1 VEGLNWWLSDDGGY
15 PLFIRTAWAVVRSIG
30 FLVLIWQVHRGRA
43 TAAPFAVVLSVTT
56 IFSVARLIVPRQGLP
71 SLVGIAGFVLVTTLS
86 AVVLLLFYR
95 SPTVKEY
102 LKQHANRI
110 VVTRN
115 GIDWKP
121 VPPKRPP
128 VPAWLLTARVAAFSY
143 APLMAVGA
151 AVAIGQ
157 IFKGRLGVLPAVV
170 LWFGASITVSYAV
183 LIVTLFLIKG
193 KRWAPAGLTVL
204 TALVLAIHLPLCWF
218 LLGQDG
224 LIRDGAPL
232 FVCAMLALLAL
243 SRYRA
248 NNPANAT

>member
-1 VEGLNWWLSDDGGY
+1 MWGLL
-15 PLFIRTAWAVVRSIG
+15 RSIG
-30 FLVLIWQVHRGRA
+30 FLILIWQVRRGRA

-56 IFSVARLIVPRQGLP
+56 IFSVARLIVPRQGMP
-71 SLVGIAGFVLVTTLS
+71 NLVGIAGFVLVTTLCG
-86 AVVLLLFYR
+86 VVLLLFYR

-102 LKQHANRI
+102 LRQHANRI

-128 VPAWLLTARVAAFSY
+128 VPGWLLTARVAAFSY
-143 APLMAVGA
+143 SPLMAVGA

-157 IFKGRLGVLPAVV
+157 IFKGRLSAVPAVV
-170 LWFGASITVSYAV
+170 LWFGASIAVSYAV

-204 TALVLAIHLPLCWF
+204 TALVLVIHLPLCWF
-218 LLGQDG
+218 LLGEDG

-232 FVCAMLALLAL
+232 LVCALLALLAL
-243 SRYRA
+243 SRHRA
-248 NNPANAT
+248 SSLPNASNPPNAA